1 MHIIKLLSNNN
12 DVTHKIKLILQ
23 VLYVCI
29 LLAGLEVRELTH
41 TYEYGA

>member
-12 DVTHKIKLILQ
+12 DVTQKIKLILQ

-29 LLAGLEVRELTH
+29 LLTGLEVRELTH
-41 TYEYGA
+41 TYEYSA